1 MIRKSGCRF
10 SLATNAERVCAEIML
25 KQKDGARMR
34 HEGNATVQIQILLLL
49 REFGMSVIFVSRPI
63 VRSRRA
69 ASYSCRP
76 QCADCDWQDRQMHSS
91 RGASRCS
98 DLTAAASLSA

>member
-1 MIRKSGCRF
+1 
-10 SLATNAERVCAEIML
+10 
-25 KQKDGARMR
+25 MR

-49 REFGMSVIFVSRPI
+49 RELQREFSMSVIFVTRPF
-63 VRSRRA
+63 VGSRRA
-69 ASYSCRP
+69 ASNSCRP